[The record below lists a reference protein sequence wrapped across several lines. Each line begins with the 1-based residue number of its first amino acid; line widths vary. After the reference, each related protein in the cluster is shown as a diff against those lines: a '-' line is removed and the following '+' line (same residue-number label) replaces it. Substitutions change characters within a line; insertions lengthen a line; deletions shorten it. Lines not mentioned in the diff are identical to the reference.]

1 MEFEI
6 KAKQI
11 LDFKKARYKETF
23 PNIFTNSFYY
33 LKIYIANA
41 QPNKIT
47 DGKIIISGLREL
59 QYVGLI
65 VMQSII

>member
-6 KAKQI
+6 KAKQN
-11 LDFKKARYKETF
+11 LDFKTARYKETF
-23 PNIFTNSFYY
+23 PNIFTNSFYC

-41 QPNKIT
+41 RWEVEPNKIT

-59 QYVGLI
+59 Q
-65 VMQSII
+65 